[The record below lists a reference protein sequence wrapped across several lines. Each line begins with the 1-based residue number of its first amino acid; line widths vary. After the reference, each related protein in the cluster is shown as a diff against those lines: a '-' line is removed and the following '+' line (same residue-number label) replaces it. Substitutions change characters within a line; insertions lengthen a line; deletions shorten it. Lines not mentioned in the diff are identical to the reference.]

1 MIMDYNAIIM
11 EAKREWEQAYINGDQ
26 QGMEQAHAK
35 AEQAR
40 EQARQ
45 ANSFASIASYLQ
57 NGTDINSGLRYNEAA
72 ARLGGSYAPIQQA
85 EISYP
90 SPADIVKVPV
100 PSEPQYDQYEPNQE
114 YDADYIAILNE
125 IGKQTSQAQKQVE
138 ESSPEQEALPQSSMN
153 PTERKKPTGG
163 IGDALMAIAN
173 AFFPSPDSLKRGR

>member
-1 MIMDYNAIIM
+1 MDYNAIIM
-11 EAKREWEQAYINGDQ
+11 EAKREWEQAYINGDTA
-26 QGMEQAHAK
+26 GMEQAHAK

-45 ANSFASIASYLQ
+45 SNEFSRIASYLQ
-57 NGTDINSGLRYNEAA
+57 NGTDINSGLRYNEAV

-90 SPADIVKVPV
+90 SADIVHVPV
-100 PSEPQYDQYEPNQE
+100 PSESQYDQYEPNQE

-125 IGKQTSQAQKQVE
+125 IGKQNSQKQVE

-153 PTERKKPTGG
+153 PTERKKPIGG
-163 IGDALMAIAN
+163 IGDAIMAIAN
-173 AFFPSPDSLKRGR
+173 VFFPSPDSLKRGR